1 MSGVVYTKISMSWLL
16 KFVKEGKPYLAVTL
30 LQFGYAGSAII
41 AKSALNHGMSHFT
54 FAVYRNAF
62 ATIVFAPFALLL
74 ERKIRPKMTISIFL
88 KIMLLG
94 LVEPVIDQNLYYT
107 GLRYT
112 TATFATAMCNVL
124 PALTFLLAWIL
135 RLERV
140 NIKRL
145 PSQAKIVG
153 TTVTFGGAMIM
164 TLIGGPT
171 IGLPWTRH
179 HLNIPS
185 STTSASPTELQPIK
199 GALLIAAGCICWAF
213 FYNLQAITLKT
224 YPAALSLT
232 CLICSAGAL
241 QGTVLTLVA
250 ERGNTSIWAIH
261 WDTKFLSYVYSGMVT
276 SGVGYYVSGLI
287 MKEKGP
293 VFVTAFNPLNMV
305 IVSILGSFILS
316 EQPNLGRVLGGAII
330 VIGLYLVIW
339 GKIKDRQSSKSISSE
354 EAAQSEPADKKETP
368 APSKSSN
375 QEKAGDEAV

>member
-1 MSGVVYTKISMSWLL
+1 MSTRERIL
-16 KFVKEGKPYLAVTL
+16 KFVKEAQPYLAVIL

-54 FAVYRNAF
+54 FAVYRNVF
-62 ATIVFAPFALLL
+62 ATFVFAPFAMVL
-74 ERKIRPKMTISIFL
+74 ERKIRPNMTVSIFL

-94 LVEPVIDQNLYYT
+94 LLEPVIDQNLYYT

-135 RLERV
+135 RLEKV
-140 NIKRL
+140 NIRRL
-145 PSQAKIVG
+145 SSQAKIVG

-164 TLIGGPT
+164 ALIGGPT

-179 HLNIPS
+179 LL
-185 STTSASPTELQPIK
+185 STTTATSASLTELQPIK
-199 GALLIAAGCICWAF
+199 GALFIAAGCICWAC

-232 CLICSAGAL
+232 CLICSAGAVE
-241 QGTVLTLVA
+241 GTALTLVA

-261 WDTKFLSYVYSGMVT
+261 LDTKLLSYVYSGMVT
-276 SGVGYYVSGLI
+276 SGLGYYVSGLI
-287 MKEKGP
+287 MKDKGP

-305 IVSILGSFILS
+305 LVAILGSFILS
-316 EQPNLGRVLGGAII
+316 EQLNLGRVLGGAII

-339 GKIKDRQSSKSISSE
+339 GKSKDQIL
-354 EAAQSEPADKKETP
+354 
-368 APSKSSN
+368 SKSSSTDDAEAEPVGKETSITKSLN
-375 QEKAGDEAV
+375 QVKAGDEAV

>member
-1 MSGVVYTKISMSWLL
+1 MSMSWLL
-16 KFVKEGKPYLAVTL
+16 KFVKEGKPYLAVIL

-54 FAVYRNAF
+54 FAVYRNTF
-62 ATIVFAPFALLL
+62 ATVVFAPFALLL

-112 TATFATAMCNVL
+112 TATFAAAMCNVL

-135 RLERV
+135 RLEMM

-153 TTVTFGGAMIM
+153 TAVTFGGAMIM

-179 HLNIPS
+179 HPNIPS
-185 STTSASPTELQPIK
+185 TNTSASLPTELQPIK
-199 GALLIAAGCICWAF
+199 GALFISAGCICWAC

-232 CLICSAGAL
+232 CLICSAGAV

-250 ERGNTSIWAIH
+250 ERGVTSIWAIH
-261 WDTKFLSYVYSGMVT
+261 WDAKFLSYVYS
-276 SGVGYYVSGLI
+276 VSLD
-287 MKEKGP
+287 
-293 VFVTAFNPLNMV
+293 
-305 IVSILGSFILS
+305 IL
-316 EQPNLGRVLGGAII
+316 
-330 VIGLYLVIW
+330 
-339 GKIKDRQSSKSISSE
+339 
-354 EAAQSEPADKKETP
+354 
-368 APSKSSN
+368 
-375 QEKAGDEAV
+375 

>member
-1 MSGVVYTKISMSWLL
+1 MSWLF
-16 KFVKEGKPYLAVTL
+16 KFVKEGKAYLAVTL

-54 FAVYRNAF
+54 FAVYRNVF
-62 ATIVFAPFALLL
+62 ATIVFAPFALVF
-74 ERKIRPKMTISIFL
+74 ERKIRPKMSISIFL

-112 TATFATAMCNVL
+112 TATSAAAMCNLL

-135 RLERV
+135 RLEKV
-140 NIKRL
+140 NIMRL
-145 PSQAKIVG
+145 SSQAKIIG

-164 TLIGGPT
+164 TLVGGPT

-179 HLNIPS
+179 DHINIIPS
-185 STTSASPTELQPIK
+185 STTDLQPIK
-199 GALLIAAGCICWAF
+199 GALFIAAGCICWAC

-224 YPAALSLT
+224 YPASLSLT

-241 QGTVLTLVA
+241 QGTLLTLVV
-250 ERGNTSIWAIH
+250 ERGNTSIWAIQ
-261 WDTKFLSYVYSGMVT
+261 WDTTFLSYVYSGMVT

-305 IVSILGSFILS
+305 IVAILGSFILS
-316 EQPNLGRVLGGAII
+316 EELNLGRVLGGAII

-339 GKIKDRQSSKSISSE
+339 GKSKDQQSLSIE
-354 EAAQSEPADKKETP
+354 ETAQSEFVDQKEI
-368 APSKSSN
+368 SKSSN
-375 QEKAGDEAV
+375 QAKVGDESV

>member
-1 MSGVVYTKISMSWLL
+1 MSWLL
-16 KFVKEGKPYLAVTL
+16 KFVKEGKPYLAVIL

-54 FAVYRNAF
+54 FAVYRNVF
-62 ATIVFAPFALLL
+62 ATIVFSPFALLL
-74 ERKIRPKMTISIFL
+74 ERKIRPKMTISIFF

-124 PALTFLLAWIL
+124 PGLTFLLAWIS
-135 RLERV
+135 RVERV
-140 NIKRL
+140 DIKRL
-145 PSQAKIVG
+145 GSQAKIIG
-153 TTVTFGGAMIM
+153 TTVTFSGAMIM
-164 TLIGGPT
+164 TLVGGPT

-179 HLNIPS
+179 PLNIPS
-185 STTSASPTELQPIK
+185 STTNASPTHLQPIK
-199 GALLIAAGCICWAF
+199 GALFIAAGCICWAC

-224 YPAALSLT
+224 YPASLSLT

-261 WDTKFLSYVYSGMVT
+261 WDSKFLSYVYSGMVT

-305 IVSILGSFILS
+305 IVAILGSFILS
-316 EQPNLGRVLGGAII
+316 EELNLGRVLGGVII
-330 VIGLYLVIW
+330 VLGLYLVIW
-339 GKIKDRQSSKSISSE
+339 GKSKDQQSSKSITTD
-354 EAAQSEPADKKETP
+354 EAHQSESVDQNETP
-368 APSKSSN
+368 QSSN
-375 QEKAGDEAV
+375 HTKARDEAV

>member
-1 MSGVVYTKISMSWLL
+1 MSWLL

-54 FAVYRNAF
+54 FAVYRNVF
-62 ATIVFAPFALLL
+62 ATIVFAPFALLF
-74 ERKIRPKMTISIFL
+74 ERKIRTKMTISIFL

-112 TATFATAMCNVL
+112 TATSAAAMCNLL

-145 PSQAKIVG
+145 SSQAKIIG

-179 HLNIPS
+179 HLNIIPTSPS
-185 STTSASPTELQPIK
+185 DLQPIK
-199 GALLIAAGCICWAF
+199 GALFIAAGCICWAC

-224 YPAALSLT
+224 YPATLSLT
-232 CLICSAGAL
+232 CLICSSGAL
-241 QGTVLTLVA
+241 QGTLLTLVV
-250 ERGNTSIWAIH
+250 ERGNTSIWAIQ
-261 WDTKFLSYVYSGMVT
+261 WDTTFLSYVYSGMVT

-305 IVSILGSFILS
+305 IVAILGSFILS
-316 EQPNLGRVLGGAII
+316 EELNLGRVLGGAII

-339 GKIKDRQSSKSISSE
+339 GKSKDQQSSKSFSSE
-354 EAAQSEPADKKETP
+354 EVVQSEFVDQKEI
-368 APSKSSN
+368 SKSSN
-375 QEKAGDEAV
+375 QAKVGDEAV

>member
-1 MSGVVYTKISMSWLL
+1 MSRWLL
-16 KFVKEGKPYLAVTL
+16 KLVKEGKPYLAVTL

-62 ATIVFAPFALLL
+62 ATIVFAPFAFLL
-74 ERKIRPKMTISIFL
+74 ERKIRPKMTLSIFL

-124 PALTFLLAWIL
+124 PALTFMLAWIL
-135 RLERV
+135 RLEKV

-153 TTVTFGGAMIM
+153 TAVTFGGAMIM

-171 IGLPWTRH
+171 LGLPWTRH
-179 HLNIPS
+179 HPNI
-185 STTSASPTELQPIK
+185 TTSASPTELHPIK
-199 GALLIAAGCICWAF
+199 GALFIAAGCICWSC

-305 IVSILGSFILS
+305 IVAILGSFILS
-316 EQPNLGRVLGGAII
+316 EQLNLGRILGGAII

-339 GKIKDRQSSKSISSE
+339 GKSKDQQSSISISSE
-354 EAAQSEPADKKETP
+354 ESDQSESPAT
-368 APSKSSN
+368 KSSN
-375 QEKAGDEAV
+375 QAKAGDEAV